1 MQIESSTAEQSGLA
15 CPKCAELHRSAVFAN
30 RLKGAVTLSLVTL
43 SATVL
48 APTGAQAACQFL
60 MPLGGNGSGPEPW
73 IVKKKVERPKGLIG
87 KAVGRTNWNTDFVVS
102 QPYRS

>member
-1 MQIESSTAEQSGLA
+1 M
-15 CPKCAELHRSAVFAN
+15 FAN